1 MKGVPASKDRRLLVG
16 FTTGDDAGVFR
27 VAEDMAL
34 VQTVDVFTPVVD
46 DPFVFGQI
54 VAANGLSDVW
64 AMGGQALTAL
74 NLLGYPPQK
83 MTPETATEIIRGIGE
98 RLKLAGAVLC
108 GGHTWV
114 DPELR
119 VGLSV
124 TGMVHPDRIVTNAG
138 ARPGDALMLTKPIG
152 SGIMTLAAIQ
162 GKADPGLLASV
173 IRSMVE
179 LNRTASEVMV
189 ETGVHACT
197 DITGFSLIGHA
208 CEMASASR
216 ADMEIRTSQVP
227 LFEGV
232 SDLSKMGVK
241 TPLGQKN
248 ISSFEPY
255 TKIDKAI
262 PPEIIEI
269 LFDPQTSGGL
279 LISVE
284 KEKSETLLKN
294 LHREGILSSRIIGE
308 VLPKEKGIVHITE

>member
-1 MKGVPASKDRRLLVG
+1 VG
-16 FTTGDDAGVFR
+16 FETGDDAGVFR
-27 VAEDMAL
+27 IAEDMAL

-46 DPFVFGQI
+46 DPFLFGQI
-54 VAANGLSDVW
+54 VTANSLSDIW

-83 MTPETATEIIRGIGE
+83 MTPETATEILRGIGT
-98 RLKLAGAVLC
+98 KLGEAGAVLC

-124 TGMVHPDRIVTNAG
+124 TGIVHPEKIVTNAG
-138 ARPGDALMLTKPIG
+138 ARPGDVLVLTKPVG
-152 SGIMTLAAIQ
+152 TGIMTLARIQ
-162 GKADPGLLASV
+162 DKADPGLLDPV
-173 IRSMVE
+173 IRSMTE
-179 LNRTASEVMV
+179 LNLHASEEMV

-208 CEMASASR
+208 CEMAMASR
-216 ADMEIRTSQVP
+216 MDMRIRASNVP
-227 LFEGV
+227 LFESV
-232 SDLSKMGVK
+232 LDLSKAGVK

-248 ISSFEPY
+248 ISSFGPY
-255 TKIDKAI
+255 TQIDKAVL
-262 PPEIIEI
+262 PETLEI

-284 KEKSETLLKN
+284 KEKSELL
-294 LHREGILSSRIIGE
+294 LERLVQRGIRSARIIGE
-308 VLPKEKGIVHITE
+308 VLADGKGIVHITE

>member
-1 MKGVPASKDRRLLVG
+1 MG
-16 FTTGDDAGVFR
+16 FETGDDAGVFR

-54 VAANGLSDVW
+54 VAAVGLSDVW

-83 MTPETATEIIRGIGE
+83 MTPETATEILRGIGE
-98 RLKLAGAVLC
+98 KLKEAGAVLC

-138 ARPGDALMLTKPIG
+138 ARPGDVLILTKPIG
-152 SGIMTLAAIQ
+152 TGILTLARIQ
-162 GKADPGLLASV
+162 EKCDPGLLDPV
-173 IRSMVE
+173 IRSMTE

-189 ETGVHACT
+189 RTGVHACT

-208 CEMASASR
+208 CEMASASHAGMRIR
-216 ADMEIRTSQVP
+216 ASFVP
-227 LFEGV
+227 FFEGV
-232 SDLSKMGVK
+232 LDLSKMGVK

-248 ISSFEPY
+248 FSSFEPY
-255 TKIDKAI
+255 TKIDKTLS
-262 PPEIIEI
+262 PETVEI

-284 KEKSETLLKN
+284 KEKSKTLLDN
-294 LHREGILSSRIIGE
+294 LHREGILWSRIIGE
-308 VLPKEKGIVHITE
+308 VLSEGKGIVHIVE